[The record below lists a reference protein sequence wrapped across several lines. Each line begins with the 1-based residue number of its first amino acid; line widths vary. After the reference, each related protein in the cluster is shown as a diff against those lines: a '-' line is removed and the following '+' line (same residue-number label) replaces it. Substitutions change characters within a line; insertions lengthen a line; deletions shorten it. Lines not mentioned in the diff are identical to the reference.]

1 MGSDK
6 SEDVKSNM
14 TNDDLGNIKNNTGE
28 YNTNKSENPEL
39 DNNHY
44 YADVEADS
52 NNDNGAEIADKP
64 ELGSKAEIMRSIK

>member
-14 TNDDLGNIKNNTGE
+14 TNDNLGNIENNTGE
-28 YNTNKSENPEL
+28 YNTNKSENLEL

-44 YADVEADS
+44 YADVEAYS
-52 NNDNGAEIADKP
+52 NNDNGA
-64 ELGSKAEIMRSIK
+64 